1 MRNMS
6 NIPKLQAHTER
17 SGGVKVA
24 AHNKEVLEQ
33 GTHLTMALLCP
44 AVGAALS
51 ARGPV
56 RGLSCRRKISLRV
69 ASIFFFPRSP
79 LPEKNVRV

>member
-17 SGGVKVA
+17 SGSGVKVA
-24 AHNKEVLEQ
+24 AHNKEVREQ

-56 RGLSCRRKISLRV
+56 RALSCRRKISLRV
-69 ASIFFFPRSP
+69 ASIFFLSPRSP
-79 LPEKNVRV
+79 LPEKM